1 VRARGEGTAAL
12 MKRMARDERGQVL
25 PVLLFLM
32 LMTLAGGWALLE
44 VGKASVDR
52 STAQNAAD
60 AAALAGTRNV
70 RDQIRRQLTT
80 TGTVNLLA
88 IDDAEVSAA
97 AASYAAKNDAKVT
110 DVDRLGVDVL
120 VKVRSNGSA
129 GAGDEAVDVKER
141 HSEARARASMSF
153 LGMPGV
159 ADTLGGITGAI
170 ENSGGGG
177 GGSVGGAS
185 FKMPTEDEWADLAKD
200 IGSPP
205 FSSSQLVKLGRFLV
219 DHGLNAAENPAF
231 GGVAPVHEHY
241 GVNDHYHGGAI
252 DFNVV
257 NPGPG
262 DSNEAA
268 VFDRLEPKIAQL
280 GFQVLWRVPN
290 HAPGDNSH
298 MHVDIGPGGR
308 GGGAVGGGAGGGGGL
323 GLGGFPLAGD
333 STAEIK
339 LVPWEGGPSLFA
351 GIDPTSGNPFGA
363 PDLSIACK
371 IVSYASAHHLSDR
384 VLLAGMEAAIVESG
398 VHNLGW
404 GDRDSLGV
412 FQQRPSVGAWG
423 TGQQI
428 LNVDH
433 AIMAFFRAAVAND
446 HGQPAGELAQD
457 TQVSAFPDRYAA
469 VEGRARELI
478 NQMDKSCDD
487 GNLLTGA

>member
-1 VRARGEGTAAL
+1 MAVGHGSGDGLWRRA
-12 MKRMARDERGQVL
+12 ARDERGQVL

-32 LMTLAGGWALLE
+32 LITLAGGWALME
-44 VGKASVDR
+44 VGKASVDK

-70 RDQIRRQLTT
+70 RDQIRRQLAA

-88 IDDAEVSAA
+88 VNDAEVCGAA
-97 AASYAAKNDAKVT
+97 NSYAARNDAKVT
-110 DVDRLGVDVL
+110 SCERFGVDVR

-129 GAGDEAVDVKER
+129 GSGDEAVDVKER

-159 ADTLGGITGAI
+159 ADAVGGVTGALGG
-170 ENSGGGG
+170 GGGG
-177 GGSVGGAS
+177 GGSGGGS
-185 FKMPTEDEWADLAKD
+185 FDTPSGDDWADLKKK

-205 FSSSQLVKLGRFLV
+205 FSSTQIVELGHFLV
-219 DHGLNAAENPAF
+219 DHGLNVAENPAF

-241 GVNDHYHGGAI
+241 GVNDHYSGGAI
-252 DFNVV
+252 DVNVT

-268 VFDRLEPKIAQL
+268 VFDALEPKIAAL

-308 GGGAVGGGAGGGGGL
+308 GGGAAGGNGGGGL
-323 GLGGFPLAGD
+323 SIPFPLAGD
-333 STAEIK
+333 STAQIK
-339 LVPWEGGPSLFA
+339 LVPWEGGPSLLA

-363 PDLSIACK
+363 PDLGIACK
-371 IVSYASAHHLSDR
+371 IVTYANDHNLSDR

-398 VHNLGW
+398 VHNLSW

-423 TGQQI
+423 TAGQI
-428 LNVDH
+428 LSVDH
-433 AIMAFFRAAVAND
+433 AIMAFFRAAQAND

-457 TQVSAFPDRYAA
+457 TQVSAYPDRYAA
-469 VEGRARELI
+469 VEGRARQLI
-478 NQMDKSCDD
+478 DQMGKSCDD
-487 GNLLTGA
+487 GNVLSAA